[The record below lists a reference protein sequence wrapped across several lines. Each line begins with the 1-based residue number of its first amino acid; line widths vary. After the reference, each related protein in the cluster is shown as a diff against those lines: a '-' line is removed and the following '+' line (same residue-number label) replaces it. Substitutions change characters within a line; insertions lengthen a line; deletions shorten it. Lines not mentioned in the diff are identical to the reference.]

1 MKKIIAVLLS
11 LMMLVP
17 AFAALPVSAEGE
29 ESKGEGAEEKLSA
42 KFYNVTEDE
51 SWLYVVFNKPVAEPK
66 PTDEVFLG
74 LVGHG
79 WPVND
84 PPGAPLPCPLRVQRC

>member
-17 AFAALPVSAEGE
+17 AFAALPVSAD
-29 ESKGEGAEEKLSA
+29 GEGAEEKLSA

-51 SWLYVVFNKPVAEPK
+51 GRTGSTFTVRTSTAPESRR
-66 PTDEVFLG
+66 
-74 LVGHG
+74 HG
-79 WPVND
+79 RRTTSLT
-84 PPGAPLPCPLRVQRC
+84 ATE